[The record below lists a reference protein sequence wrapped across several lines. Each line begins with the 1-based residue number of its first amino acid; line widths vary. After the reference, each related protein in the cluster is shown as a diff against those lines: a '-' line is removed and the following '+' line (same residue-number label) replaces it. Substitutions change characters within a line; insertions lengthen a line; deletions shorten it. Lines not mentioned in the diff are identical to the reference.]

1 MENLNIFSLL
11 TILNASPVNSLEDI
25 EKIVKSGYKKMI
37 LSGLYEAEARFWRN
51 SWYSN
56 IWHGDDGGFNSRD
69 RIMILKINAKELHG
83 QHVELINKLIFY
95 KISYHNIETW
105 KKYARMF
112 KAIGILIS
120 SLSFID
126 SDIEFSKKYRK
137 IETPWK
143 TFNDFNE
150 LYILLC
156 DPESLYTHL
165 SQIDSGIIDKQTFL
179 NQYDEY
185 DKKPYSMRNM
195 AKEILEKGEENY
207 PKYSSEE
214 ALDVCIKLLRKALE
228 FIPEES
234 K

>member
-1 MENLNIFSLL
+1 MRSRSIAKHLDISYL
-11 TILNASPVNSLEDI
+11 DI
-25 EKIVKSGYKKMI
+25 ELIKNRLASYQISLHKIQTWMKSVNQVKTAAI
-37 LSGLYEAEARFWRN
+37 LTF
-51 SWYSN
+51 
-56 IWHGDDGGFNSRD
+56 
-69 RIMILKINAKELHG
+69 
-83 QHVELINKLIFY
+83 
-95 KISYHNIETW
+95 
-105 KKYARMF
+105 
-112 KAIGILIS
+112 ILI
-120 SLSFID
+120 FID
-126 SDIEFSKKYRK
+126 SDIKFSKKYRK
-137 IETPWK
+137 IETSWK